1 MQGNPFD
8 LILPADMA
16 KKAEDM
22 GVVKTNRDPLS
33 AFALAVTAG
42 IFIGIAFVFYIV
54 VTTGGAALPYGIAK
68 LIGGLAFS
76 LGLVLVVICGGEL
89 FTSSVLTVVARASG
103 KVSNKALFK
112 NWLIVY
118 LGNFAGA
125 MMLVF
130 LMWLTK
136 HYTQADFMVG
146 ANYLYVANNKL
157 HHSFVQAVALG
168 IMCNLLVC
176 LAIWMTFSGRTV
188 VDKVV
193 VIILPIA
200 MFVAAGFEHCIA
212 NMFLIP
218 MAILIKQNA
227 PDSFWQQTGLDMQYY
242 SDLTWSM
249 FLTNNLL
256 PVTIGNIIG
265 GGLLVALT
273 YWIIYLRPRHHQ

>member
-1 MQGNPFD
+1 
-8 LILPADMA
+8 MA